1 MMRPVMKCG
10 RIVSI
15 IICLFFLYGGQMNVK
30 AFDPGRLDSLIEKQ
44 AAESGIPGIEVVA
57 VKGGR
62 TIYSKGF
69 GYADREN
76 NRPVTD
82 SALFEIGS
90 TSKAFTAFGVL
101 QLAESGKI
109 DLRAPV
115 SRYIKG
121 FYAFYQGKKQE
132 VTVEQLLHHTSG
144 IPFSSIAG
152 IAPGNGKDALK
163 QTAESLIGIELAHK
177 PGTVYEYATINYDVL
192 GYIIEKV
199 SGQTY
204 EQYMGRYVLQNLGL
218 TGSYAGRQA
227 AEGHAHL
234 SQGYKMGFFKARTY
248 EAPVYRG
255 NTPAGYIMTNGK
267 DLAKWLKIQ
276 LNQKGGEQTA
286 RFIDKSH
293 QANQK
298 IKTDEPDSRYAYGWS
313 VYQKEGRPKEIFHA
327 GSNPTFSSFFII
339 SPDTETAVGVLA
351 NMNSA
356 YPEHMART
364 VLQFI
369 SGQKD
374 QQTVTDPFQ
383 VIDQISAVL
392 SVLASAVVIF
402 MLYRFE
408 KWIRKTKAGNK
419 PAFQWKTRKAL
430 LWILLLGFGLVLP
443 ELISIAVF
451 NGLPWKM
458 IFIWG
463 PSSLI
468 YLAAIYYLLIVLV
481 CIFGLVKSLF
491 RTFPPR
497 SEAYDV

>member
-1 MMRPVMKCG
+1 MKCG
-10 RIVSI
+10 RIVSV
-15 IICLFFLYGGQMNVK
+15 IICLFFIYGGKMEAQALDV
-30 AFDPGRLDSLIEKQ
+30 GGLDSKIEKQ

-69 GYADREN
+69 GFADREN
-76 NRPVTD
+76 KRPVTD

-109 DLRAPV
+109 DLQDPV

-121 FYAFYQGKKQE
+121 FYAFYQGKKRE
-132 VTVEQLLHHTSG
+132 ITVEQLLHHTSG
-144 IPFSSIAG
+144 IPFLSIAG
-152 IAPGNGKDALK
+152 IASGKGKDALK
-163 QTAESLIGIELAHK
+163 ETAESLIGFELAHK

-199 SGQTY
+199 TGQSY
-204 EQYMGRYVLQNLGL
+204 EQYITRHVLKNLGL

-227 AEGHAHL
+227 AEGHADL
-234 SQGYKMGFFKARTY
+234 SRGYKMGFFKARPY

-286 RFIDKSH
+286 RLIDISH
-293 QANQK
+293 QPNEK
-298 IKTDEPDSRYAYGWS
+298 IKTDVPDTRYAYGWS
-313 VYQKEGRPKEIFHA
+313 VIEKEGRPKEIFHA
-327 GSNPTFSSFFII
+327 GSNPNYSSFFII

-369 SGQKD
+369 SGQKNPE
-374 QQTVTDPFQ
+374 TVTDPFQ
-383 VIDQISAVL
+383 VIDRLSAVL
-392 SVLASAVVIF
+392 SVSLSAVILF
-402 MLYRFE
+402 MLYRFG
-408 KWIRKTKAGNK
+408 KWRRKVKAGENT
-419 PAFQWKTRKAL
+419 AFQWKKTKAM
-430 LWILLLGFGLVLP
+430 LWLLLLVFGLVLP
-443 ELISIAVF
+443 EIIAITVF

-458 IFIWG
+458 VFIWG

-468 YLAAIYYLLIVLV
+468 YLAAVYYLLIVLV
-481 CIFGLVKSLF
+481 CGFGLAKCLY
-491 RTFPPR
+491 RTFTPR
-497 SEAYDV
+497 SETYDV